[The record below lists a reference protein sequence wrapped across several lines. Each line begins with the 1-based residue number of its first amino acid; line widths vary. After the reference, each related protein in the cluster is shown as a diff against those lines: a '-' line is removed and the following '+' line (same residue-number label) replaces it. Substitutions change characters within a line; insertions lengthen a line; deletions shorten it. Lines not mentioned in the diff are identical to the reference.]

1 MGGLQRTSDD
11 DDEKASLG
19 NHTAS
24 ERAGSIGQRRSRRL
38 KYSSTQMKLKKLA
51 RAAQP
56 PMRNVAA
63 NEQPRHPDLC
73 RSARHSLFQHT
84 ISTVV
89 AGDAS
94 RKKPGL
100 TPMGALHTPGKQLHI
115 SSSVVNSLIGLA
127 TMLVSP
133 LAPFQT
139 ANGTAATKQTKRDE
153 SVCSVYA
160 DVYADL
166 RSVFSFPKNPKSIF
180 PKKRKRK
187 HYTESFMASD
197 LSHPTCAAFPQK
209 HDFYTPSLRPTGL
222 VQG

>member
-1 MGGLQRTSDD
+1 MGGLQRTNDD

-139 ANGTAATKQTKRDE
+139 VQRRQSRQREMKV
-153 SVCSVYA
+153 SVVSM
-160 DVYADL
+160 
-166 RSVFSFPKNPKSIF
+166 RMS
-180 PKKRKRK
+180 
-187 HYTESFMASD
+187 M
-197 LSHPTCAAFPQK
+197 PTCGVYFHSPK
-209 HDFYTPSLRPTGL
+209 IPSQFSLKNENENITRKASWHRTYPIPR
-222 VQG
+222 VQHSLKSMTFTHHPFALQA